1 MKIEENEVYT
11 TKEVAEM
18 LRVSMP
24 TIKRMLKD
32 GRLPSTRIG
41 RQHRFLGK
49 DLLDI
54 LTNREDL
61 SKKAHEADTTPA
73 PAPVARYSRPTVS
86 PAPQQTAAPV
96 QTQPKIVPEK
106 VSTPHIPAVVAP
118 APVQKPVQRFSPPLI
133 QLNAI
138 EERQRTYMLGRTVQR
153 DVLDDDGNIL
163 FRAGIEVTDPIIIEA
178 KKTRKMMDLFSSLRA
193 AEE

>member
-1 MKIEENEVYT
+1 MKIEENKVYT

-61 SKKAHEADTTPA
+61 SKTAHEAAAPPA
-73 PAPVARYSRPTVS
+73 PASHVSHAPVAPEQKRTAPIQTEPETVAQQPS
-86 PAPQQTAAPV
+86 AHVPAPAT
-96 QTQPKIVPEK
+96 
-106 VSTPHIPAVVAP
+106 SAP
-118 APVQKPVQRFSPPLI
+118 AQKPVQRFSPPLV

-153 DVLDDDGNIL
+153 DVLDDEGNVL

>member
-1 MKIEENEVYT
+1 MKIEENKVYT
-11 TKEVAEM
+11 TKEVAEL

-61 SKKAHEADTTPA
+61 RKDAVPA
-73 PAPVARYSRPTVS
+73 PIAQAPVAQPA
-86 PAPQQTAAPV
+86 PAPQQTYS
-96 QTQPKIVPEK
+96 QQPP
-106 VSTPHIPAVVAP
+106 SAIPTAQQQQAQPPAP
-118 APVQKPVQRFSPPLI
+118 AQPQPQTRLAPPPQRTSMTPAPP

-138 EERQRTYMLGRTVQR
+138 EARQRIYMLGRTVQR
-153 DVLDDDGNIL
+153 DVLGDDGDIL
-163 FRAGIEVTDPIIIEA
+163 FRAGIEVTDAIILEA
-178 KKTRKMMDLFSSLRA
+178 KKTRKMMDLFSSLRS
-193 AEE
+193 EE